1 MSATLNMISLPVGL
15 RELRRLAAHRGHGD
29 DEGRALHHLLG
40 ETFGPRALQP
50 FRLMAA
56 PGARAATLYAYTSAS
71 AEELRNTAREV
82 GAPENLLA
90 FQLDRLAGKAMPGD
104 WKTGRR
110 LAFDVRVRP
119 VRRLLKPLAPAG
131 PGAPGKPFA
140 AKAEI
145 DAFLVDATRLYP
157 GGPPEGGESPLRRED
172 VYRNWLSH
180 RLTGAAELLVPATRL
195 VSFERRRV
203 RRGGSATE
211 GPDATF
217 HGELTVADP
226 EAFAR
231 LLARGVGRHAAY
243 GYGMLL
249 LRPAGN

>member
-1 MSATLNMISLPVGL
+1 MSATLNMISLPVAL

-40 ETFGPRALQP
+40 ETFGPGALQP

-56 PGARAATLYAYTSAS
+56 PGAHVATLYAYTSAS
-71 AEELRNTAREV
+71 AEELRTTAREV
-82 GAPENLLA
+82 GAPENLQA
-90 FQLDRLAGKAMPGD
+90 FQLDRLAGKTMPGE
-104 WKTGRR
+104 WKSGRR

-119 VRRLLKPLAPAG
+119 VRRLLKPLPAT
-131 PGAPGKPFA
+131 ASGKPFK
-140 AKAEI
+140 AKAEV
-145 DAFLVDATRLYP
+145 DAFLVEAMRLYP
-157 GGPPEGGESPLRRED
+157 DGPPDGGASPLQRED
-172 VYRNWLSH
+172 VYRDWLSR
-180 RLTGAAELLVPATRL
+180 RLRHKGGAELIVSKTRL
-195 VSFERRRV
+195 VGFERRRV

-226 EAFAR
+226 ETFAR
-231 LLARGVGRHAAY
+231 LLATGVGRHTAY

-249 LRPAGN
+249 LRPAEG